1 MNRRNTELIISE
13 ATHQRID
20 VSKDIYVYEQ
30 KNMSFGTV
38 HMQNSRRVSYLGYS
52 FVDQKRTSLSIPALR
67 RPLHHQL
74 HFRVQLLQT
83 STNLHNSR
91 PQHPQKPAV
100 CRIKTSNKPSI
111 LFLVQESGNRQILLH
126 SDLKPRQHG
135 RHTFAADI
143 SPQFPPPFH

>member
-1 MNRRNTELIISE
+1 MELIISE
-13 ATHQRID
+13 AEPQRID
-20 VSKDIYVYEQ
+20 ILNDTYVYEQ

-38 HMQNSRRVSYLGYS
+38 HMQNSGRVSYLGYS
-52 FVDQKRTSLSIPALR
+52 LVDQKWSSLSIPALR

-91 PQHPQKPAV
+91 PQHPQEPAA
-100 CRIKTSNKPSI
+100 CRIKILNISSI
-111 LFLVQESGNRQILLH
+111 LFLLQESENHRILLR

-143 SPQFPPPFH
+143 SPQFPPPVH